1 MTLPFAFALAYWQ
14 WSAIHFEHILW
25 IVAINLFVL
34 AYHALVVNAF
44 QQAPASQIALAEY
57 SGLAFVT
64 FFGVIWFDE
73 VPDSYTVLGILLIIV
88 PMMPIRW
95 KHVRRKQ
102 WKRGRV
108 HH

>member
-1 MTLPFAFALAYWQ
+1 QSLISTLFWTTLMTLPFAFALAYWQ
-14 WSAIHFEHILW
+14 WSAIRFEHVLW

-34 AYHALVVNAF
+34 AYHALVVKAF

-95 KHVRRKQ
+95 K
-102 WKRGRV
+102 
-108 HH
+108 